1 MTSRPQPLRSW
12 RLLALVAGLAGG
24 LAVVERLAGLPSAT
38 WPSDT
43 VPRISAAVSA
53 LPPGEIASRHPVLSL
68 VMDAADLQD
77 PERGI
82 LANVLEHG
90 RDWERP
96 GTVAYF
102 DDGQLRFATGV
113 GVRVHG
119 GGSRKSSPRQ
129 GFRLYFRREYGA
141 RQLPPDV
148 LFSTDAQPVRHLV
161 IHNDVRD
168 GRHFANPLA
177 YDIAREVG
185 AITAETSPVRFF
197 LNGEFYGVFVLTERF
212 DEQYFQA
219 HWGHDRIDWTDE
231 EMQSFWEWSVQH
243 RPMTMADVAKK
254 ADVEGLARWF
264 LATAF
269 MATRDAYQ
277 GPGQYLDSSRTPPR
291 WFWVNWDMDGSF
303 RSFDLDSYADLL
315 NRVDELQRGRSH
327 TEPRSNLLTTLFAED
342 DAFRTFYKRLF
353 VAVMNHHLT
362 PEFLERR
369 LDYYRRAGQQ
379 LGVTDTKY
387 LREYATFLE
396 RRPAFFR
403 KLTESWLNT
412 GPSQPL
418 ALGLPA
424 GESITIDGE
433 AARDGFEGLY
443 FPDLEIALQASGENF
458 EHWEVDGESKGTDRT
473 LRLRVERPRF
483 VEAVYRGKP
492 RAKTRRPSSPADTAA
507 PGEPADRLSWVP
519 VTAPAGGTTFQML
532 THEVTVAAFSAFAAA
547 HDRTNANAAVVV
559 LRARSSG
566 RQRHM
571 GRGAGVLRG
580 CGRAAADGRRVRS
593 CISAGTDRRPNRR
606 SGATSRRAKPICSAC
621 ADRTGSNTR
630 LRSDRSAATVTGCT
644 TWLATSGSGRRRRT
658 TDRPPRTSS
667 AWWLAVRGIRP
678 REAFHA
684 ARHFQDRAATTCTSV
699 SVARADRLSAGHW
712 VLWPIAPL
720 RRQRR
725 IREPDMR
732 PKHYDTAWH
741 RSCYPR
747 RHRQPARRPPYGAD
761 HGAHTCPPAVSRPR
775 FRPCRDCGI
784 GTNGSL
790 GANRRRRCVS
800 PRARRPRHWRHP
812 RSELLWRTDAGRS
825 VGNGRAGL
833 PHQRLQYRHRSS
845 ASGTS
850 HSAATL
856 NSERAWAST
865 SAPFPRCI
873 STWSTRTTSRF
884 DRS

>member
-1 MTSRPQPLRSW
+1 
-12 RLLALVAGLAGG
+12 
-24 LAVVERLAGLPSAT
+24 
-38 WPSDT
+38 
-43 VPRISAAVSA
+43 
-53 LPPGEIASRHPVLSL
+53 
-68 VMDAADLQD
+68 MDAADLQD

-113 GVRVHG
+113 GVRIHG

-212 DEQYFQA
+212 DEQYFRA

-243 RPMTMADVAKK
+243 RPMTMADVATK

-342 DAFRTFYKRLF
+342 EAFRTFYKRLF
-353 VAVMNHHLT
+353 VAAMNHHLT
-362 PEFLERR
+362 PEFLDRR

-379 LGVTDTKY
+379 LGVTETKY
-387 LREYATFLE
+387 LREYATFIE
-396 RRPAFFR
+396 RRPVFFR

-443 FPDLEIALQASGENF
+443 FPDLEIALQANGENF

-519 VTAPAGGTTFQML
+519 ITAPAGGTPFQML
-532 THEVTVAAFSAFAAA
+532 THEVTVAAFSAFEAA
-547 HDRTNANAAVVV
+547 HDRRMPTQPSWYSAPGHPVVNVTWDEAQAFCAAAGARLPTEEEFDHASALEPTGDQPPVWGDQQTREANLLGVRGSDRFEHSAPVGSFGRNRYGLYDMVGNVWEWTSSTHNRSTATYELRVAAGGSWDTP
-559 LRARSSG
+559 ARSFP
-566 RQRHM
+566 R
-571 GRGAGVLRG
+571 
-580 CGRAAADGRRVRS
+580 RAALSRHGRHNLYVGFR
-593 CISAGTDRRPNRR
+593 
-606 SGATSRRAKPICSAC
+606 C
-621 ADRTGSNTR
+621 AR
-630 LRSDRSAATVTGCT
+630 
-644 TWLATSGSGRRRRT
+644 
-658 TDRPPRTSS
+658 
-667 AWWLAVRGIRP
+667 
-678 REAFHA
+678 
-684 ARHFQDRAATTCTSV
+684 
-699 SVARADRLSAGHW
+699 
-712 VLWPIAPL
+712 
-720 RRQRR
+720 
-725 IREPDMR
+725 
-732 PKHYDTAWH
+732 
-741 RSCYPR
+741 
-747 RHRQPARRPPYGAD
+747 
-761 HGAHTCPPAVSRPR
+761 
-775 FRPCRDCGI
+775 
-784 GTNGSL
+784 
-790 GANRRRRCVS
+790 
-800 PRARRPRHWRHP
+800 
-812 RSELLWRTDAGRS
+812 
-825 VGNGRAGL
+825 
-833 PHQRLQYRHRSS
+833 
-845 ASGTS
+845 
-850 HSAATL
+850 
-856 NSERAWAST
+856 
-865 SAPFPRCI
+865 
-873 STWSTRTTSRF
+873 
-884 DRS
+884 

>member
-243 RPMTMADVAKK
+243 RPMTMEDVAKK

-269 MATRDAYQ
+269 TATRDAYQ
-277 GPGQYLDSSRTPPR
+277 GPGQYLDSSRTTPR

-342 DAFRTFYKRLF
+342 DGFRTFYKRLF

-362 PEFLERR
+362 PAFLERR

-387 LREYATFLE
+387 LREYETFLE

-418 ALGLPA
+418 AVGLPA

-458 EHWEVDGESKGTDRT
+458 EHWEVNGESKGTERT
-473 LRLRVERPRF
+473 LRLRVERPMF
-483 VEAVYRGKP
+483 LEAVYHGQP
-492 RAKTRRPSSPADTAA
+492 RAKTRRLPSPADRAE
-507 PGEPADRLSWVP
+507 PGEPADRLSWVA
-519 VTAPAGGTTFQML
+519 VTASAGGTSFQML
-532 THEVTVAAFSAFAAA
+532 THEVTVAAFRAFAAA
-547 HDRTNANAAVVV
+547 RNERMPTQPTWYSAPNQPVVNVTWDEAEAFCAAAGGRLPTEEEFDRASALEPSGDELPVWGDQQTREANLLGVRGSDRFEQSAPVGSFGRNRYGLYDMVGNVWEWTSTTHNRSTATYELRVVAGGSWDTP
-559 LRARSSG
+559 ARSF
-566 RQRHM
+566 
-571 GRGAGVLRG
+571 
-580 CGRAAADGRRVRS
+580 
-593 CISAGTDRRPNRR
+593 
-606 SGATSRRAKPICSAC
+606 
-621 ADRTGSNTR
+621 
-630 LRSDRSAATVTGCT
+630 
-644 TWLATSGSGRRRRT
+644 
-658 TDRPPRTSS
+658 PR
-667 AWWLAVRGIRP
+667 
-678 REAFHA
+678 
-684 ARHFQDRAATTCTSV
+684 
-699 SVARADRLSAGHW
+699 
-712 VLWPIAPL
+712 
-720 RRQRR
+720 
-725 IREPDMR
+725 
-732 PKHYDTAWH
+732 
-741 RSCYPR
+741 
-747 RHRQPARRPPYGAD
+747 
-761 HGAHTCPPAVSRPR
+761 
-775 FRPCRDCGI
+775 
-784 GTNGSL
+784 
-790 GANRRRRCVS
+790 
-800 PRARRPRHWRHP
+800 
-812 RSELLWRTDAGRS
+812 
-825 VGNGRAGL
+825 RAGL
-833 PHQRLQYRHRSS
+833 SRQGRHNLYV
-845 ASGTS
+845 G
-850 HSAATL
+850 
-856 NSERAWAST
+856 
-865 SAPFPRCI
+865 FRCA
-873 STWSTRTTSRF
+873 R
-884 DRS
+884 

>member
-24 LAVVERLAGLPSAT
+24 LAVVERLAGLPSAS

-68 VMDAADLQD
+68 VMDAADLHD

-113 GVRVHG
+113 GVRIHG

-212 DEQYFQA
+212 DEQYFRA

-243 RPMTMADVAKK
+243 RPMTMADVATK

-353 VAVMNHHLT
+353 VAAMNHHLT
-362 PEFLERR
+362 PEFLDRR

-379 LGVTDTKY
+379 LGVTETKY
-387 LREYATFLE
+387 LREYATFIE
-396 RRPAFFR
+396 RRPAV
-403 KLTESWLNT
+403 
-412 GPSQPL
+412 
-418 ALGLPA
+418 
-424 GESITIDGE
+424 
-433 AARDGFEGLY
+433 
-443 FPDLEIALQASGENF
+443 LQ
-458 EHWEVDGESKGTDRT
+458 EVDRELAEHGPKPTTGA
-473 LRLRVERPRF
+473 RP
-483 VEAVYRGKP
+483 A
-492 RAKTRRPSSPADTAA
+492 
-507 PGEPADRLSWVP
+507 
-519 VTAPAGGTTFQML
+519 
-532 THEVTVAAFSAFAAA
+532 
-547 HDRTNANAAVVV
+547 
-559 LRARSSG
+559 
-566 RQRHM
+566 
-571 GRGAGVLRG
+571 
-580 CGRAAADGRRVRS
+580 GRRVNHHRRGS
-593 CISAGTDRRPNRR
+593 GTGWIRGIVLSRPRDRASGQRR
-606 SGATSRRAKPICSAC
+606 EF
-621 ADRTGSNTR
+621 RT
-630 LRSDRSAATVTGCT
+630 L
-644 TWLATSGSGRRRRT
+644 GSGRRVERDGPNT
-658 TDRPPRTSS
+658 SPPSRASQ
-667 AWWLAVRGIRP
+667 VRGSGLS
-678 REAFHA
+678 REA
-684 ARHFQDRAATTCTSV
+684 AREDA
-699 SVARADRLSAGHW
+699 
-712 VLWPIAPL
+712 
-720 RRQRR
+720 
-725 IREPDMR
+725 
-732 PKHYDTAWH
+732 
-741 RSCYPR
+741 
-747 RHRQPARRPPYGAD
+747 
-761 HGAHTCPPAVSRPR
+761 PAVESGGYGRASR
-775 FRPCRDCGI
+775 
-784 GTNGSL
+784 
-790 GANRRRRCVS
+790 
-800 PRARRPRHWRHP
+800 
-812 RSELLWRTDAGRS
+812 AGRS
-825 VGNGRAGL
+825 AFMGSRHRAGRRDDL
-833 PHQRLQYRHRSS
+833 SDAHARSHGRGLQRVRG
-845 ASGTS
+845 GT
-850 HSAATL
+850 
-856 NSERAWAST
+856 
-865 SAPFPRCI
+865 
-873 STWSTRTTSRF
+873 
-884 DRS
+884 